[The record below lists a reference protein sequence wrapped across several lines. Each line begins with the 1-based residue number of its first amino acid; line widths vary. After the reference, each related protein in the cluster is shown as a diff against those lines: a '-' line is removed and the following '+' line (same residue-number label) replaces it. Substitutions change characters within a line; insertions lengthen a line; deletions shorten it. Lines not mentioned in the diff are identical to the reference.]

1 MKTMTCK
8 QIGGACDLVFK
19 AETFEDLVE
28 QSKKH
33 GMEMFQQSDAD
44 HMKAISETMQRMQ
57 NPEAMQTWLEE
68 KKAEFE
74 ALPNS

>member
-44 HMKAISETMQRMQ
+44 HMKAIGETMQRMQ